1 MTITQLYGLNDY
13 DHAKLEVTLTKEDV
27 EQIKTIISKK
37 GYNNGIY
44 FDNNNTSIIHRLLN
58 TIITEAEK

>member
-27 EQIKTIISKK
+27 EQLNEA
-37 GYNNGIY
+37 YEGIRCALVIESHNVRPLVKFV
-44 FDNNNTSIIHRLLN
+44 FDLL
-58 TIITEAEK
+58 TEVEK